1 MNITRTANHRPMNF
15 QRSTEKSDCGCSD
28 REGPVDRLDGGALV
42 LSSMI
47 GTMGVYMGGSIG
59 APMGASWGRQIASSL
74 TTGGAANPDFF
85 PNLALGSSIG
95 KVAGS
100 VALAA
105 VGFAAVTAGTY
116 ALLKA
121 GEG

>member
-1 MNITRTANHRPMNF
+1 
-15 QRSTEKSDCGCSD
+15 
-28 REGPVDRLDGGALV
+28 
-42 LSSMI
+42 MI

>member
-1 MNITRTANHRPMNF
+1 MNITSTVNHRPLKF
-15 QRSTEKSDCGCSD
+15 QRSIEKSDCGCSGKL
-28 REGPVDRLDGGALV
+28 GPIDRLVSGALV

-47 GTMGVYMGGSIG
+47 GSTGAYLGGSVG
-59 APMGASWGRQIASSL
+59 APLGGSWGRQIASSL

-85 PNLALGSSIG
+85 PNLALGGSIG

-105 VGFAAVTAGTY
+105 VGFAVVTAGTY